1 MTKEF
6 FWFARI
12 CLHKFCEEKMTL
24 RSFIHS
30 STESKMTPEQ
40 KAVFDF
46 VRNHPNDSVLITGP
60 AGTGKTYLTNALL
73 EWFKYVCHP
82 PIRVAV
88 TGSTGAAAVLI
99 QGRTLHSYMGIGLA
113 KPPVAALIA
122 KIPKYIK
129 NRLYQ
134 LHTLVIDEISMI
146 PASLMDIVDQVF
158 RSIRSV
164 DLPFGGVRC
173 IFIGDACQLPP
184 VTGGYFF
191 QSLSWKTL
199 NPKVF
204 QLTRLIRQDGDTR
217 FQELLMRAR
226 WGQLTTEDV
235 ALLKSRLLS
244 SKKINNANEVQPT
257 RLYSI
262 NKDVDTENEKE
273 FHKLILL
280 QPSNETVRT
289 YKTEY
294 YDPMNSVTTLLKMKQ
309 YANQSRI
316 SDAILLCV
324 GAQVMV
330 TWNQPTESKI
340 VNGTRGVIL
349 QVYEDSVLIQLKDC
363 SVATIPYMR
372 IDYPEDASLP
382 NFSDGHGLEP
392 ANSRASIRFL
402 PIRLAYALSIHKSQ
416 GVTLDCA
423 EIDLGESVFEYG
435 QAYTALSRVKSLESL
450 YLTSFSRCV
459 FRTHPAVMAFYG
471 HTTNTTTN
479 SE

>member
-1 MTKEF
+1 
-6 FWFARI
+6 
-12 CLHKFCEEKMTL
+12 
-24 RSFIHS
+24 
-30 STESKMTPEQ
+30 MTPEQ
-40 KAVFDF
+40 KVVFDF
-46 VRNHPNDSVLITGP
+46 VCGHPTQSVLITGP

-73 EWFKYVCHP
+73 KWFADECHP

-99 QGRTLHSYMGIGLA
+99 NGRTLHSYLGIGLA
-113 KPPVAALIA
+113 KPPIPALIA
-122 KIPKYIK
+122 KIPKRVQT
-129 NRLYQ
+129 RLRR
-134 LHTLVIDEISMI
+134 LHTLVIDETSMVS
-146 PASLMDIVDQVF
+146 ASLMDIIDIVLRTV
-158 RSIRSV
+158 RSV

-191 QSLSWKTL
+191 QAASWKTL

-226 WGQLTTEDV
+226 WGQLNDDDV
-235 ALLKSRLLS
+235 ALLKSRMRSPETTS
-244 SKKINNANEVQPT
+244 SESENTDAMVQPT
-257 RLYSI
+257 RLYSV
-262 NKDVDTENEKE
+262 NRDVDSVNDKE
-273 FHKLILL
+273 LHKLLL
-280 QPSNETVRT
+280 KQPSNETVRT

-316 SDAILLCV
+316 PDDVLLCV

-330 TWNQPTESKI
+330 TWNQPDESSI
-340 VNGTRGVIL
+340 VNGTRGVVIRVL
-349 QVYEDSVLIQLKDC
+349 PDSVVIQLKNH
-363 SVATIPYMR
+363 SIATIPYMR
-372 IDYPEDASLP
+372 VEYPGDESLP
-382 NFSDGHGLEP
+382 KFSDGFGIEM
-392 ANSRASIRFL
+392 ANTRAHISFL

-450 YLTSFSRCV
+450 SLTSFARCV

-471 HTTNTTTN
+471 HTIDH
-479 SE
+479 